1 MDPRGR
7 RRGGNH
13 GGYGSTPLKISFF
26 KNIYNNYVTYIFNV
40 FEMLNH
46 NLDIPKVFFNLRNF

>member
-1 MDPRGR
+1 MEGIIEAMA
-7 RRGGNH
+7 
-13 GGYGSTPLKISFF
+13 PLRITFF
-26 KNIYNNYVTYIFNV
+26 KNIYNNYVIYIFNV